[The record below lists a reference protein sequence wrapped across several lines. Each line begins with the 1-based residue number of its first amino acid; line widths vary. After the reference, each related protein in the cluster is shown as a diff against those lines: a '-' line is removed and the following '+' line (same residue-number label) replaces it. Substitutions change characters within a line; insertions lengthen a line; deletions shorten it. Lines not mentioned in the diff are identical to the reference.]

1 MAELDR
7 IYQRTEAGLKALESS
22 SPSLRA
28 ETRWLLGLIKA
39 DTHAALLRA
48 GMRRYPDERIAEL
61 LDELEK
67 QGFIE
72 SAAATREHDLDFTGT
87 LSLAALRMAH
97 NAAT

>member
-7 IYQRTEAGLKALESS
+7 IYQRTEAGLRALDSS
-22 SPSLRA
+22 SSSLRA
-28 ETRWLLGLIKA
+28 ETRWLLGLIKV

-48 GMRRYPDERIAEL
+48 GMRRYPDQRIAEL

-67 QGFIE
+67 QGYIE

-87 LSLAALRMAH
+87 LSLAALRTAH